1 MAHHG
6 GVRRALAAALL
17 GISLWL
23 GSLAWS
29 GFLLTR
35 TVLDPD
41 RSQRV
46 AEALY
51 EDEAVRGRLADN
63 IAGSVQAAL
72 PPGVPVNDATIDAGA
87 AAALDSPAVESL
99 FVDAFVRTHRAML
112 GEGDVPQELDGSAFG
127 TAGRDALV
135 DARPELDGILPAA
148 PEVAVPLPT
157 ERVPDLGPVRR
168 GLLTAVPLLATA
180 AAVGVL
186 LALLITSN
194 RPAVVRRAGVWAM
207 GLSAV
212 VLAFAYGVPAL
223 AATFTPRQ
231 SEVIA
236 ALVGAMAA
244 ETRVPAI
251 TLGALGL
258 AGVVLSLLWRA
269 APTLLAD
276 PVPPERRPRRAP
288 RRRREPRLVGGPP
301 TRRDV
306 SRPAPRSVPPTPA
319 RQPSVPRRPDAAP
332 TAVFHR
338 PATARRPDLDA
349 AATRV
354 DATYPRPER
363 EGGNTDLTTQQD
375 VPSAPDGPTRWVA
388 GLGWVVESADHI
400 PPDARWVPG
409 VGYVVEGG

>member
-72 PPGVPVNDATIDAGA
+72 PPGLPVDDATIDAGA
-87 AAALDSPAVESL
+87 AAALDSPAVELL
-99 FVDAFVRTHRAML
+99 FVDAFVRTHQAML
-112 GEGDVPQELDGSAFG
+112 GEGDVPEQLDGSAFG

-180 AAVGVL
+180 AALGVL

-223 AATFTPRQ
+223 AATFTPKQ

-301 TRRDV
+301 PRRDI

-319 RQPSVPRRPDAAP
+319 RQSPVPRRPDAAP

-349 AATRV
+349 APTRV
-354 DATYPRPER
+354 GATYPRPER

>member
-72 PPGVPVNDATIDAGA
+72 PPGLPVDDATIDAGA
-87 AAALDSPAVESL
+87 AAALDSPAVELL
-99 FVDAFVRTHRAML
+99 FVDAFVRTHQAML
-112 GEGDVPQELDGSAFG
+112 GEGDVPEQLDGSAFG

-223 AATFTPRQ
+223 AATFTPKQ

-301 TRRDV
+301 PRRDI

-319 RQPSVPRRPDAAP
+319 RQSPVPRRPDAAP

-349 AATRV
+349 APTRV
-354 DATYPRPER
+354 GATYPRPER